1 MATIYFEQGIKLTKK
16 VAEDMYILIDMT
28 TGKVVLDFAADISDE
43 QDFPIKQFNSD
54 FEAIAFAK
62 EEQLKIFT
70 VIGISTKKL
79 YQLE

>member
-1 MATIYFEQGIKLTKK
+1 
-16 VAEDMYILIDMT
+16 MYILIDMT

-54 FEAIAFAK
+54 HQAVDFAR
-62 EEQLKIFT
+62 EEKMKIFT
-70 VIGISTKKL
+70 VIGMATKKL